1 MKSKLIIPF
10 IAVTALILT
19 LSVYFA
25 MNITASEKKSGNA
38 VIENQKEKLCCTD
51 LKIDHGKV
59 GDNSIYQLDSK
70 WRDESG
76 KTISLADLKGKKQIM
91 AMIFTSCTYACPLI
105 LNDMKKIESQ
115 TKSKDVNYLLVSID
129 PARDTPEALKS
140 FAERNNLDLN
150 KWRLITGNQNGI
162 SELAA
167 VLGFRY
173 KKEKDGSF
181 SHSNIISV
189 LNENGE
195 IAFQHFGLN
204 QSIQD
209 VLNSLKEM
217 EN

>member
-10 IAVTALILT
+10 IAVTALVLT
-19 LSVYFA
+19 FLVYFA

-38 VIENQKEKLCCTD
+38 AIENQKEKLCCAD
-51 LKIDHGKV
+51 LKIDHEKV
-59 GDNSIYQLDSK
+59 SDNSIYQLDSK

-76 KTISLADLKGKKQIM
+76 KTISLADLKEKKQIM

-129 PARDTPEALKS
+129 PARDTPEVLKS

-204 QSIQD
+204 QSVQD
-209 VLNSLKEM
+209 VLNSLKQM

>member
-10 IAVTALILT
+10 IAVAAMVLT

-25 MNITASEKKSGNA
+25 MNITASEEKSGNA
-38 VIENQKEKLCCTD
+38 ANENQKEKLCCTD

-59 GDNSIYQLDSK
+59 SDNSIYQLDSK

-129 PARDTPEALKS
+129 PTRDTPEVLKS

-150 KWRLITGNQNGI
+150 KWRLITGSQNGI

-204 QSIQD
+204 QSVQD
-209 VLNSLKEM
+209 VLNSLKQM